1 MLANAV
7 TVSRMLLSLL
17 LLFLPRSPLFA
28 LLYLLCGVSDAL
40 DGFLARRLHTES
52 ETGAALDSAA
62 DLLFAV
68 VYIVRIL
75 PLLSIPLWICIW
87 AAVIGAVK
95 LAIILQNSRR
105 AHRLSVAH
113 SPANRLT
120 GLLLF
125 LLPLTV
131 RVIDAAYGAGLVC
144 AAATFAAVEDIC
156 AETATE

>member
-17 LLFLPRSPLFA
+17 LLFLPRSPLSA

-62 DLLFAV
+62 DLLFAL
-68 VYIVRIL
+68 VYAVRIL
-75 PLLSIPLWICIW
+75 PLLAIPLWIW
-87 AAVIGAVK
+87 LWTAVIGTVK
-95 LAIILQNSRR
+95 LAVILRNSIR
-105 AHRLSVAH
+105 ARCLSVAH
-113 SPANRLT
+113 SSANRLT

>member
-1 MLANAV
+1 MIADAV

-40 DGFLARRLHTES
+40 DGFLARTLHTES
-52 ETGAALDSAA
+52 ETGVALDSAA

-87 AAVIGAVK
+87 AAVIGAIK

-105 AHRLSVAH
+105 ARCLSVAH
-113 SPANRLT
+113 SSANRLT

-125 LLPLTV
+125 LLPLSV